1 MLFILDKKGNTYSSR
16 GGHVHYGGNG
26 VYVDDQALLSFE
38 AYGDVFRDNFD
49 RICCV
54 GDMQIFYNNL
64 GNIWRIG
71 DAYIYYDNFNR
82 ISRVNDLYIYYNN
95 LDRLHRI
102 GDDYF

>member
-1 MLFILDKKGNTYSSR
+1 MLFIFDKKGNTYSSR
-16 GGHVHYGGNG
+16 GGHVHYAGNG

-38 AYGDVFRDNFD
+38 CYGDVYRDNFN
-49 RICCV
+49 RIRQV
-54 GDMQIFYNNL
+54 GDIQILYNNL

-71 DAYIYYDNFNR
+71 DAYIYYDNFDR
-82 ISRVNDLYIYYNN
+82 ISRVNDLQIFYNN